1 MPFTPETH
9 VAEIV
14 THNPAATR
22 VFHRYGI
29 DFCCGGKRP
38 LAEVCQE
45 RQLDAERLLQEIAT
59 LAPGDAEEKD
69 WSEAPL
75 QTIVQHILDRYH
87 SPLRE
92 ELPRLSYM
100 ADKVLRV
107 HGERFPA
114 MIPPVAARLQELR
127 MELESHMMKEERML
141 FPYVVTLEQSWK
153 DGRSFPGSP
162 FGTVENPIRMMEAE
176 HEDAGRLLAE
186 MRSLT
191 DGYTLPEGACNT
203 FRALF
208 HGLEQLEKEM
218 HLHVHLEN
226 NVLFP
231 RAAELERR
239 MAVHA

>member
-38 LAEVCQE
+38 LAEICEE
-45 RQLDAERLLQEIAT
+45 RQLDAGRLLQEIAA
-59 LAPGDAEEKD
+59 LAPESADEKD
-69 WSEAPL
+69 WSDAPL
-75 QTIVQHILDRYH
+75 GAIVQHILERYH

-114 MIPPVAARLQELR
+114 MIPPLAARLQELR
-127 MELESHMMKEERML
+127 TELESHMMKEERML
-141 FPYVVTLEQSWK
+141 FPYVVTLEQSWN
-153 DGRSFPGSP
+153 DGEALPRAP
-162 FGTVENPIRMMEAE
+162 FGTVQGPIAVMEAE

-186 MRSLT
+186 MRALT
-191 DGYTLPEGACNT
+191 DGYTLPADACNT

-208 HGLEQLEKEM
+208 HGLEQLESEM

-226 NVLFP
+226 HVLFP
-231 RAAELERR
+231 RAAELEQR

>member
-9 VAEIV
+9 VADIV

-38 LAEVCQE
+38 LAEICEE
-45 RQLDAERLLQEIAT
+45 RQLDAQRLLQEIAA
-59 LAPGDAEEKD
+59 LAPDSAQEKD
-69 WSEAPL
+69 WSEASL
-75 QTIVQHILDRYH
+75 MSIVQHILERYH

-100 ADKVLRV
+100 AEKVLRV

-127 MELESHMMKEERML
+127 LELESHMMKEERML
-141 FPYVVTLEQSWK
+141 FPYVVTLEQSWN
-153 DGRSFPGSP
+153 DGGALPRSP
-162 FGTVENPIRMMEAE
+162 FGTVQAPIAVMEAE

-186 MRSLT
+186 MRALT
-191 DGYTLPEGACNT
+191 DGYTLPQDACNT

-208 HGLEQLEKEM
+208 HGLEQLENDM

-226 NVLFP
+226 HVLFP